1 MEDSYAGENIVVED
15 RTVYEG
21 MGEGNQV
28 GLPGTG
34 VVSVVQDEMVVPIS
48 EEDRVAV
55 HESVEETG
63 HEAREVRD
71 YQIFDGKMV
80 GHVDLHF
87 HFAVVGPAADEMQ

>member
-1 MEDSYAGENIVVED
+1 VED

-21 MGEGNQV
+21 MGEGSQV
-28 GLPGTG
+28 GLPGIG
-34 VVSVVQDEMVVPIS
+34 VVGVVQDGMEVPIS

-55 HESVEETG
+55 HEFVEETG
-63 HEAREVRD
+63 HEVRD

-87 HFAVVGPAADEMQ
+87 HFAVVGPAVDEMQ